1 MRVGDRGRV
10 RFVAGYFRGGWDSQA
25 AVDRFDPGR
34 SGEAGVG
41 GLDGGGVVGGDG
53 VGGGES
59 DEFVGW
65 VEGGG
70 GDDVVAGWVAS
81 WAWVWS
87 SSIQRLQLG
96 WPHWQWVMVWC
107 EWCML
112 VGVIVVVWVSTVGVG
127 FWCGESVTA
136 GVGVWG
142 VV

>member
-53 VGGGES
+53 VGGGEG

-65 VEGGG
+65 VEVGG
-70 GDDVVAGWVAS
+70 GDDVVAG
-81 WAWVWS
+81 
-87 SSIQRLQLG
+87 
-96 WPHWQWVMVWC
+96 
-107 EWCML
+107 
-112 VGVIVVVWVSTVGVG
+112 VGGFVGVG
-127 FWCGESVTA
+127 LVEFDPEVA
-136 GVGVWG
+136 VGLAALAMGDGLV
-142 VV
+142 